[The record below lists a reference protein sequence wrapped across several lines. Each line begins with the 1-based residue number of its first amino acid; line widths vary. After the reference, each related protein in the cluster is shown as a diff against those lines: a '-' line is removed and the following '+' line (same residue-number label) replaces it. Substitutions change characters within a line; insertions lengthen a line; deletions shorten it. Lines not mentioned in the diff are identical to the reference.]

1 MYAVFYLNISQYRSD
16 NNAALEM
23 DDSVAIDLEPNI
35 LGENVNLENPFL
47 KKSLTGF
54 SQNSDSTG
62 TVV

>member
-1 MYAVFYLNISQYRSD
+1 
-16 NNAALEM
+16 M
-23 DDSVAIDLEPNI
+23 DDPVAIDLEPNI
-35 LGENVNLENPFL
+35 LGENVNLENPVL